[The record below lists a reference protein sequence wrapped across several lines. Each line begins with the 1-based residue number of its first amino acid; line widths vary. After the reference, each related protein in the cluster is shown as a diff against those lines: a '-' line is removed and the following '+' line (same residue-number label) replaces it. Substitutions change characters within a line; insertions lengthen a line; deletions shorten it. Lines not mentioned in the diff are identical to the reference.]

1 MATFATFEMQE
12 VERYAREF
20 EALFYQ
26 GDFTRMASYYTEDA
40 QLMVEGREII
50 KGQSAIEEFWQAVC
64 QMSETMKRSIKI
76 EEMDVSGDIGY
87 LRSTVTVQ
95 IQETEDRKI
104 TNVFKDISIWKR
116 GMDGTWHIAVDIANQ
131 NPPLAAP

>member
-1 MATFATFEMQE
+1 MATLATFEKQE
-12 VERYAREF
+12 VERFARSF

-26 GDFTRMASYYTEDA
+26 GDFASMASYYTEDA

-50 KGQSAIEEFWQAVC
+50 KGRQAIEEFWQAVC
-64 QMSETMKRSIKI
+64 QMAGRMKRSIKV

-95 IQETEDRKI
+95 IQTTEDQKI
-104 TNVFKDISIWKR
+104 TTVFKDITIWKR
-116 GMDGTWHIAVDIANQ
+116 GTQGAWQLAVDIANQ
-131 NPPLAAP
+131 NPPLSAS